1 MKRSYGHIHPSHIEF
16 RRKCQPSDNRP
27 IKRGRVRE
35 GGNRRMLTQAASAAA
50 GSPIKSPAGFT
61 PSSTS
66 QTIKNAENRI
76 LKAAAS
82 FSND

>member
-1 MKRSYGHIHPSHIEF
+1 
-16 RRKCQPSDNRP
+16 
-27 IKRGRVRE
+27 
-35 GGNRRMLTQAASAAA
+35 MLTQAASAAA

-82 FSND
+82 FFKRLTPGKLTFPGLHVNFCQRRSGKADGKSCWETARRC